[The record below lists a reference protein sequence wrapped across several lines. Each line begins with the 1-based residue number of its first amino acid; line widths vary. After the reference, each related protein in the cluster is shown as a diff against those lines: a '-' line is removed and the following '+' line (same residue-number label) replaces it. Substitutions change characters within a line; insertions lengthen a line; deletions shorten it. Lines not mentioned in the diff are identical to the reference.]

1 MPEEYI
7 QLEVA
12 ADPRLFEELVGI
24 MARTGFNGFWEEG
37 SSLRC
42 YIRRDRWSPADL
54 TDLQRLADGIAE
66 AHAAG
71 RPLITLSMIPARDWN
86 AEWEAI
92 LRPLRV
98 TDRIVIT
105 PSRHAYV
112 PLTGDILIRID
123 PKMSFGTGYHE
134 TTRLILRL
142 LEKRLR
148 GGMRVLDVGTGS
160 GVLAIA
166 SIKLGAA
173 GAVALDI
180 DEWACENAV
189 ENASLNGVRDKISV
203 IRGELS
209 AIGPNQFDLIAANI
223 QRNVI
228 ESLLP
233 QMTLRLAPHGSL
245 LLSGLLLSD
254 EMPMHAALSAAGF
267 TIDASIRE
275 NEWLAL
281 ATTPFENRPEPAT
294 IQSHSTPS

>member
-24 MARTGFNGFWEEG
+24 MAQMGFSGFWEEG

-42 YIRRDRWSPADL
+42 YIRSDRWIPADL
-54 TDLQRLADGIAE
+54 TDLQGLADGIAE

-71 RPLITLSMIPARDWN
+71 RPLITLTTIPARDWN
-86 AEWEAI
+86 AEWEAS

-112 PLTGDILIRID
+112 PRAGDIVIRID
-123 PKMSFGTGYHE
+123 PKMSFGTGHHE

-142 LEKRLR
+142 LERRL
-148 GGMRVLDVGTGS
+148 GKGMRVLDVGTGS

-189 ENASLNGVRDKISV
+189 ENASLNGVRDKITV
-203 IRGELS
+203 IRGEMS

-228 ESLLP
+228 ESLLS
-233 QMTLRLAPHGSL
+233 QMSLRLAPHGSL

-254 EMPMHAALSAAGF
+254 EMPMHAALSAARF
-267 TIDASIRE
+267 TIDASMRE
-275 NEWLAL
+275 HEWLAL
-281 ATTPFENRPEPAT
+281 AAAPVEHRPNPGT
-294 IQSHSTPS
+294 GQSHSTRP